1 MTVEAQEAMRK
12 HDETQSRNRL
22 ANLES
27 YLGSA
32 DPELEESYRRQIKQE
47 KAKIQAL
54 QNRPRPVPVTIADI
68 NRVQHFLENLQDEWQ
83 KLSSSLRNRLLKLL
97 VDRVEIVH
105 GRGHIQATVIW
116 KIGFRQKVD
125 IEWEA
130 GCSAKERRWTTEQ
143 DNLLRMLWST
153 SSREVLLAAFPERN
167 WSGII
172 SRAKT
177 LGLMRKVRMY
187 PPHWEPWTDN
197 EDAKLRELYVRG
209 TPVDAIA
216 AELRR
221 STSAIAGRA
230 HLLKINRPREARFL
244 KRKVAWE
251 VLNFYGLEAVSP

>member
-97 VDRVEIVH
+97 IDRVEIVH
-105 GRGHIQATVIW
+105 DRGHIQATVIW
-116 KIGFRQKVD
+116 KIGFKQKVD

-130 GCSAKERRWTTEQ
+130 G
-143 DNLLRMLWST
+143 
-153 SSREVLLAAFPERN
+153 
-167 WSGII
+167 
-172 SRAKT
+172 
-177 LGLMRKVRMY
+177 
-187 PPHWEPWTDN
+187 
-197 EDAKLRELYVRG
+197 
-209 TPVDAIA
+209 
-216 AELRR
+216 
-221 STSAIAGRA
+221 
-230 HLLKINRPREARFL
+230 
-244 KRKVAWE
+244 
-251 VLNFYGLEAVSP
+251 